1 MTRHHSRHLFDM
13 LAEVPDPRKKKG
25 RRHALKA
32 ILGALVVGL
41 LCQQKGYTRIA
52 KWLRTQYA
60 LAKALGFT
68 KQKVP
73 CPATFHNT
81 LKRLDTQALENVL
94 TRWVST
100 VMRDLP
106 PPASR
111 LVAVAIDGKTLGG
124 SRDKDTPQ
132 QHLLAAVSHDL
143 GVVLAECAVSEKTNE
158 IPVSKQLLKA
168 FEVTEK
174 VITTDALLTQRTF
187 CQEILEHQADY
198 LLPLKANQKCLY
210 EDIKDLFKPFSE
222 TDDIDLET
230 RRFQTLHAEEV
241 AHFDQHTT
249 TETGHGFFTQR
260 TLRTSTCLNTYLNWP
275 GPAQVYE
282 YHIQQECLSTRKKT
296 SEKQYGIT
304 SLAPED
310 ARAAELL
317 DCRRKH
323 WTIENK
329 LHWVRDVVFAED
341 ASLARKGNL
350 PHAMAALRNT
360 ALAVLRFEGYTKIS
374 DKIRE
379 FAAKPILAV
388 KLIQP

>member
-1 MTRHHSRHLFDM
+1 M
-13 LAEVPDPRKKKG
+13 LAEVPDPRNKKG

-32 ILGALVVGL
+32 LLAARVVGL
-41 LCQQKGYTRIA
+41 LCGQKGYTCIA
-52 KWLRTQYA
+52 KWLRTQHP
-60 LAKALGFT
+60 LAKALGFA
-68 KQKVP
+68 QNVP

-100 VMRDLP
+100 VLQRLP
-106 PPASR
+106 KPNTR

-132 QHLLAAVSHDL
+132 RHLLAAVSHDF

-187 CQEILEHQADY
+187 CQEILEQQADY
-198 LLPLKANQKCLY
+198 LLPVKANQKCLS
-210 EDIKDLFKPFSE
+210 EDIKELFKPFSE
-222 TDDIDLET
+222 TDDRDLET
-230 RRFQTLHAEEV
+230 RKFQTLHAEE
-241 AHFDQHTT
+241 AAQFDQHTT
-249 TETGHGFFTQR
+249 SETGHGFFTQR
-260 TLRTSTCLNTYLNWP
+260 TLRTSTCLNTYLDWP
-275 GPAQVYE
+275 GLAQVYE
-282 YHIQQECLSTRKKT
+282 YHIQRVSLSTGEKT
-296 SEKQYGIT
+296 EQKQYGIT
-304 SLAPED
+304 SLTPEN
-310 ARAAELL
+310 ASAAEVL
-317 DCRRKH
+317 DCRRNH

-329 LHWVRDVVFAED
+329 LHWIRDVVFAED

-350 PHAMAALRNT
+350 PHAMEALRNT
-360 ALAVLRFEGYTKIS
+360 ALALLRWEGCTKIS
-374 DKIRE
+374 EKIRE

-388 KLIQP
+388 KRIQA